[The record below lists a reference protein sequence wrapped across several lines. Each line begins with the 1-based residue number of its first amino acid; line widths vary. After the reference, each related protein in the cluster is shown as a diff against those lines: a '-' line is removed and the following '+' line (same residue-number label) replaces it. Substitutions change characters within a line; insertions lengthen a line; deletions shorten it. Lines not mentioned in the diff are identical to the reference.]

1 MYGSY
6 ERDARINFIE
16 GSFDWKLKV
25 LVHFLRVKRVKLAP
39 PHALFSPNPSAT
51 NFEIAS
57 VLEIVQKLDNKNA
70 PQSPGIGVVSVVLG
84 AYMVLMK
91 GMLV

>member
-1 MYGSY
+1 M
-6 ERDARINFIE
+6 
-16 GSFDWKLKV
+16 KLKV

-39 PHALFSPNPSAT
+39 PHTLFSPNPSAT

-70 PQSPGIGVVSVVLG
+70 PRARWIGVVSVVLG
-84 AYMVLMK
+84 AIWFL
-91 GMLV
+91 